1 MEAKLKSHFLSLYKM
16 ITADDDV
23 DPKELE
29 TMYKIGIENFKLTQ
43 AEINEA
49 ILSPGTVI
57 YVPETMEERLFW
69 LLDLAKLAWADGKLE
84 DSERTLLMVYAERYG
99 IEESYSTKVVDFLLN
114 EAKSGVSNEQ
124 MMSHFNKL

>member
-1 MEAKLKSHFLSLYKM
+1 M

-124 MMSHFNKL
+124 MMSDFNKL